1 MGNENSKKKGP
12 IKVGKNG
19 EKHLNG
25 KVNSLKVKNKSD
37 QNGATIEKAE
47 KPNGE
52 LTTNTK
58 NKESIVETD
67 GFNVEAPVNGS
78 KDIPGISTEA
88 QVISP
93 KNVPTIQKQQT
104 DEAKGV
110 LKDDEEAPSSQQP
123 TKKIFKEDAF
133 TQTEDN
139 FTETALIIYPEAAA
153 KEETHFF
160 VKEHLEAVM
169 EEESEF
175 LIISEPVSK
184 ETANEKRMDS
194 KTNQILFSEVV
205 IVESNGLQEKEVHG
219 VESMDV
225 SVEHEV
231 SEIKTNMVVDQEQ
244 DDTAKNQDSETLEEP
259 KSVTL
264 DLKLAAGQTDNDD
277 QKSQPEEKKEESD
290 QNPVMN
296 FFKTLVTPTK
306 SQKKETATPDVTKDQ
321 PPEETPPTVASTTV
335 AQVPE
340 PPAAAKGMSI
350 PPPPPPEPPKME
362 IKGGPAAQQQKPTPK
377 EEAKASAKQPD
388 AAKGKSAK
396 ETLSSFFRSKAS
408 KPKSAPSSGA
418 NAPAKAA
425 AVEIQEVL
433 QQVDQVQDTVPDEP
447 EPVLEVKETVEC
459 LPQPVVEVQT
469 VEEVVPE
476 PVVVEV
482 EKADASKTTTLEA
495 DVKPQAAAPLPDD
508 KKPAAKSPFF
518 SFFKPKSQKRNSL
531 DAGVQTESAAAAPAS
546 EKTK

>member
-12 IKVGKNG
+12 MKDGKNG

-93 KNVPTIQKQQT
+93 KKVPTIQKQQT

-123 TKKIFKEDAF
+123 
-133 TQTEDN
+133 
-139 FTETALIIYPEAAA
+139 
-153 KEETHFF
+153 
-160 VKEHLEAVM
+160 
-169 EEESEF
+169 
-175 LIISEPVSK
+175 
-184 ETANEKRMDS
+184 
-194 KTNQILFSEVV
+194 
-205 IVESNGLQEKEVHG
+205 
-219 VESMDV
+219 
-225 SVEHEV
+225 
-231 SEIKTNMVVDQEQ
+231 EQ
-244 DDTAKNQDSETLEEP
+244 ADTAKNQDSETLEEP

-321 PPEETPPTVASTTV
+321 PPKETPPTVASTTV

-362 IKGGPAAQQQKPTPK
+362 IKGGLAAQQQKPTPK
-377 EEAKASAKQPD
+377 EGAKASAKQPD

-418 NAPAKAA
+418 NAPAKTD

-433 QQVDQVQDTVPDEP
+433 QQVDQVQ
-447 EPVLEVKETVEC
+447 ETAEC

-518 SFFKPKSQKRNSL
+518 SFFKPKVLVNQMAAKVQSASTSGVRLLRRTAGGAAEPKKETAAPPAAMEAAQNTKAKEEPKAATKTAEASVENKAPSEAAQGGDESAKAPKKLEKRNSINLFFKTLSQKRNSL

>member
-12 IKVGKNG
+12 IKDGKNG

-37 QNGATIEKAE
+37 KNGATIEKAE
-47 KPNGE
+47 MPNGE

-123 TKKIFKEDAF
+123 
-133 TQTEDN
+133 
-139 FTETALIIYPEAAA
+139 
-153 KEETHFF
+153 
-160 VKEHLEAVM
+160 
-169 EEESEF
+169 
-175 LIISEPVSK
+175 
-184 ETANEKRMDS
+184 
-194 KTNQILFSEVV
+194 
-205 IVESNGLQEKEVHG
+205 
-219 VESMDV
+219 
-225 SVEHEV
+225 
-231 SEIKTNMVVDQEQ
+231 EQ
-244 DDTAKNQDSETLEEP
+244 ADTAKNQDSETLEEP

-264 DLKLAAGQTDNDD
+264 DLKLVAGQTDNDD

-321 PPEETPPTVASTTV
+321 PLKETPPTVTSTTV

-350 PPPPPPEPPKME
+350 PPPPPPELPKME

-377 EEAKASAKQPD
+377 EGAKASAKQPD

-396 ETLSSFFRSKAS
+396 ETLSSFFRSK
-408 KPKSAPSSGA
+408 
-418 NAPAKAA
+418 
-425 AVEIQEVL
+425 
-433 QQVDQVQDTVPDEP
+433 
-447 EPVLEVKETVEC
+447 
-459 LPQPVVEVQT
+459 
-469 VEEVVPE
+469 
-476 PVVVEV
+476 
-482 EKADASKTTTLEA
+482 KADASKTTTLEA
-495 DVKPQAAAPLPDD
+495 DVKPQAAAPLPED

>member
-12 IKVGKNG
+12 IKDGKNG

-52 LTTNTK
+52 LTTNTE

-123 TKKIFKEDAF
+123 
-133 TQTEDN
+133 
-139 FTETALIIYPEAAA
+139 
-153 KEETHFF
+153 
-160 VKEHLEAVM
+160 
-169 EEESEF
+169 
-175 LIISEPVSK
+175 
-184 ETANEKRMDS
+184 
-194 KTNQILFSEVV
+194 
-205 IVESNGLQEKEVHG
+205 
-219 VESMDV
+219 
-225 SVEHEV
+225 
-231 SEIKTNMVVDQEQ
+231 EQ
-244 DDTAKNQDSETLEEP
+244 DGTAKDQDSETLEEP

-362 IKGGPAAQQQKPTPK
+362 IKGGLAAQQQKPTPK
-377 EEAKASAKQPD
+377 EGAKASAKQPD

-396 ETLSSFFRSKAS
+396 ETLSSFFRSK
-408 KPKSAPSSGA
+408 
-418 NAPAKAA
+418 
-425 AVEIQEVL
+425 
-433 QQVDQVQDTVPDEP
+433 
-447 EPVLEVKETVEC
+447 
-459 LPQPVVEVQT
+459 
-469 VEEVVPE
+469 
-476 PVVVEV
+476 
-482 EKADASKTTTLEA
+482 KADASKTTTLEA

-518 SFFKPKSQKRNSL
+518 SFFKPKVLVNQMAAKVQSASTSGVRLLRRTAGGAAEPKKETAAPPAAMEAAQNTKAKEEPKAATKTAEASVENKAPSEAAQGGDESAKAPKKLEKRNSINLFFKTLSQKRNSL

>member
-12 IKVGKNG
+12 IKDGKNG

-52 LTTNTK
+52 LTTNTE

-123 TKKIFKEDAF
+123 
-133 TQTEDN
+133 
-139 FTETALIIYPEAAA
+139 
-153 KEETHFF
+153 
-160 VKEHLEAVM
+160 
-169 EEESEF
+169 
-175 LIISEPVSK
+175 
-184 ETANEKRMDS
+184 
-194 KTNQILFSEVV
+194 
-205 IVESNGLQEKEVHG
+205 
-219 VESMDV
+219 
-225 SVEHEV
+225 
-231 SEIKTNMVVDQEQ
+231 EQ
-244 DDTAKNQDSETLEEP
+244 DGTAKDQDSETLEEP

-362 IKGGPAAQQQKPTPK
+362 IKGGLAAQQQKPTPK
-377 EEAKASAKQPD
+377 EGAKASAKQPD

-396 ETLSSFFRSKAS
+396 ETLSSFFRSK
-408 KPKSAPSSGA
+408 
-418 NAPAKAA
+418 
-425 AVEIQEVL
+425 EIKEVL
-433 QQVDQVQDTVPDEP
+433 QQVDQVQNTVPDEP
-447 EPVLEVKETVEC
+447 EPVLEVK
-459 LPQPVVEVQT
+459 T

-518 SFFKPKSQKRNSL
+518 SFFKPKVLVNQMAAKVQSASTSGVRLLRRTAGGAAEPKKETAAPPAAMEAAQNTKAKEEPKAATKTAEASVENKAPSEAAQGGDESAKAPKKLEKRNSINLFFKTLSQKRNSL

>member
-12 IKVGKNG
+12 IKDGKNG

-52 LTTNTK
+52 LTTNTE

-123 TKKIFKEDAF
+123 
-133 TQTEDN
+133 
-139 FTETALIIYPEAAA
+139 
-153 KEETHFF
+153 
-160 VKEHLEAVM
+160 
-169 EEESEF
+169 
-175 LIISEPVSK
+175 
-184 ETANEKRMDS
+184 
-194 KTNQILFSEVV
+194 
-205 IVESNGLQEKEVHG
+205 
-219 VESMDV
+219 
-225 SVEHEV
+225 
-231 SEIKTNMVVDQEQ
+231 EQ
-244 DDTAKNQDSETLEEP
+244 DGTAKDQDSETLEEP

-362 IKGGPAAQQQKPTPK
+362 IKGGLAAQQQKPTPK
-377 EEAKASAKQPD
+377 EGAKASAKQPD

-396 ETLSSFFRSKAS
+396 ETLSSFFRSK
-408 KPKSAPSSGA
+408 
-418 NAPAKAA
+418 
-425 AVEIQEVL
+425 
-433 QQVDQVQDTVPDEP
+433 
-447 EPVLEVKETVEC
+447 
-459 LPQPVVEVQT
+459 T

-518 SFFKPKSQKRNSL
+518 SFFKPKVLVNQMAAKVQSASTSGVRLLRRTAGGAAEPKKETAAPPAAMEAAQNTKAKEEPKAATKTAEASVENKAPSEAAQGGDESAKAPKKLEKRNSINLFFKTLSQKRNSL

>member
-12 IKVGKNG
+12 IKDGKNG

-78 KDIPGISTEA
+78 KDIPGISSEA

-110 LKDDEEAPSSQQP
+110 LKDDEEAPSSS
-123 TKKIFKEDAF
+123 
-133 TQTEDN
+133 
-139 FTETALIIYPEAAA
+139 L
-153 KEETHFF
+153 
-160 VKEHLEAVM
+160 L
-169 EEESEF
+169 
-175 LIISEPVSK
+175 
-184 ETANEKRMDS
+184 
-194 KTNQILFSEVV
+194 
-205 IVESNGLQEKEVHG
+205 LQA
-219 VESMDV
+219 
-225 SVEHEV
+225 
-231 SEIKTNMVVDQEQ
+231 
-244 DDTAKNQDSETLEEP
+244 DTAKNQDSETLEEP
-259 KSVTL
+259 KSVPL

-321 PPEETPPTVASTTV
+321 PPKETPPTVASTTV

-362 IKGGPAAQQQKPTPK
+362 IKGGLAAQQQKPTPK
-377 EEAKASAKQPD
+377 EGAKASAKQPD

-396 ETLSSFFRSKAS
+396 ETLSSFFRSK
-408 KPKSAPSSGA
+408 
-418 NAPAKAA
+418 
-425 AVEIQEVL
+425 
-433 QQVDQVQDTVPDEP
+433 
-447 EPVLEVKETVEC
+447 
-459 LPQPVVEVQT
+459 
-469 VEEVVPE
+469 
-476 PVVVEV
+476 
-482 EKADASKTTTLEA
+482 KADASKTTTLEA

-518 SFFKPKSQKRNSL
+518 SFFKPKAAEPKKETAAPPAAMEAAQNTKAKEEPKAATKTAEASVENKAPSEAAQGGDESAKAPKKLEKRNSINLFFKTLSQKRNSL

>member
-12 IKVGKNG
+12 IKDGKNG

-78 KDIPGISTEA
+78 KDIPGISSEA

-110 LKDDEEAPSSQQP
+110 LKDDEEAPSSS
-123 TKKIFKEDAF
+123 
-133 TQTEDN
+133 
-139 FTETALIIYPEAAA
+139 L
-153 KEETHFF
+153 
-160 VKEHLEAVM
+160 L
-169 EEESEF
+169 
-175 LIISEPVSK
+175 
-184 ETANEKRMDS
+184 
-194 KTNQILFSEVV
+194 
-205 IVESNGLQEKEVHG
+205 LQA
-219 VESMDV
+219 
-225 SVEHEV
+225 
-231 SEIKTNMVVDQEQ
+231 
-244 DDTAKNQDSETLEEP
+244 DTAKNQDSETLEEP
-259 KSVTL
+259 KSVPL

-321 PPEETPPTVASTTV
+321 PPKETPPTVASTTV

-362 IKGGPAAQQQKPTPK
+362 IKGGLAAQQQKPTPK
-377 EEAKASAKQPD
+377 EGAKASAKQPD

-396 ETLSSFFRSKAS
+396 ETLSSFFRSK
-408 KPKSAPSSGA
+408 
-418 NAPAKAA
+418 
-425 AVEIQEVL
+425 EIQEVL
-433 QQVDQVQDTVPDEP
+433 QQVDQVQ
-447 EPVLEVKETVEC
+447 ETVEC
-459 LPQPVVEVQT
+459 LPQPVVEVQ
-469 VEEVVPE
+469 
-476 PVVVEV
+476 
-482 EKADASKTTTLEA
+482 KADASKTTTLEA

-518 SFFKPKSQKRNSL
+518 SFFKPKVLVNQMAAKVQSASTSGVRLLRRTAGGAAEPKKETAAPPAAMEAAQNTKAKEEPKAATKTAEASVENKAPSEAAQGGDESAKAPKKLEKRNSINLFFKTLSQKRNSL

>member
-12 IKVGKNG
+12 MKDGKNG

-93 KNVPTIQKQQT
+93 KKVPTIQKQQT

-123 TKKIFKEDAF
+123 
-133 TQTEDN
+133 
-139 FTETALIIYPEAAA
+139 
-153 KEETHFF
+153 
-160 VKEHLEAVM
+160 
-169 EEESEF
+169 
-175 LIISEPVSK
+175 
-184 ETANEKRMDS
+184 
-194 KTNQILFSEVV
+194 
-205 IVESNGLQEKEVHG
+205 
-219 VESMDV
+219 
-225 SVEHEV
+225 
-231 SEIKTNMVVDQEQ
+231 EQ
-244 DDTAKNQDSETLEEP
+244 ADTAKNQDSETLEEP

-321 PPEETPPTVASTTV
+321 PPKETPPTVASTTV

-362 IKGGPAAQQQKPTPK
+362 IKGGLAAQQQKPTPK
-377 EEAKASAKQPD
+377 EGAKASAKQPD

-396 ETLSSFFRSKAS
+396 ETLSSFFRSK
-408 KPKSAPSSGA
+408 
-418 NAPAKAA
+418 
-425 AVEIQEVL
+425 EIQEVL

-447 EPVLEVKETVEC
+447 EPVLEVKETAEC

>member
-12 IKVGKNG
+12 IKDGKNG

-78 KDIPGISTEA
+78 KDIPGISSEA

-110 LKDDEEAPSSQQP
+110 LKDDEEAPSSS
-123 TKKIFKEDAF
+123 
-133 TQTEDN
+133 
-139 FTETALIIYPEAAA
+139 L
-153 KEETHFF
+153 
-160 VKEHLEAVM
+160 L
-169 EEESEF
+169 
-175 LIISEPVSK
+175 
-184 ETANEKRMDS
+184 
-194 KTNQILFSEVV
+194 
-205 IVESNGLQEKEVHG
+205 LQA
-219 VESMDV
+219 
-225 SVEHEV
+225 
-231 SEIKTNMVVDQEQ
+231 
-244 DDTAKNQDSETLEEP
+244 DTAKNQDSETLEEP
-259 KSVTL
+259 KSVPL

-321 PPEETPPTVASTTV
+321 PPKETPPTVASTTV

-362 IKGGPAAQQQKPTPK
+362 IKGGLAAQQQKPTPK
-377 EEAKASAKQPD
+377 EGAKASAKQPD

-396 ETLSSFFRSKAS
+396 ETLSSFFRSK
-408 KPKSAPSSGA
+408 
-418 NAPAKAA
+418 
-425 AVEIQEVL
+425 EIQEVL

-447 EPVLEVKETVEC
+447 EPVLEVK
-459 LPQPVVEVQT
+459 T

-518 SFFKPKSQKRNSL
+518 SFFKPKVLVNQMAAKVQSASTSGVRLLRRTAGGAAEPKKETAAPPAAMEAAQNTKAKEEPKAATKTAEASVENKAPSEAAQGGDESAKAPKKLEKRNSINLFFKTLSQKRNSL

>member
-12 IKVGKNG
+12 IKDGKNG

-78 KDIPGISTEA
+78 KDIPGISSEA

-110 LKDDEEAPSSQQP
+110 LKDDEEAPSSS
-123 TKKIFKEDAF
+123 
-133 TQTEDN
+133 
-139 FTETALIIYPEAAA
+139 L
-153 KEETHFF
+153 
-160 VKEHLEAVM
+160 L
-169 EEESEF
+169 
-175 LIISEPVSK
+175 
-184 ETANEKRMDS
+184 
-194 KTNQILFSEVV
+194 
-205 IVESNGLQEKEVHG
+205 LQA
-219 VESMDV
+219 
-225 SVEHEV
+225 
-231 SEIKTNMVVDQEQ
+231 
-244 DDTAKNQDSETLEEP
+244 DTAKNQDSETLEEP
-259 KSVTL
+259 KSVPL

-296 FFKTLVTPTK
+296 FFKTLV
-306 SQKKETATPDVTKDQ
+306 
-321 PPEETPPTVASTTV
+321 

-362 IKGGPAAQQQKPTPK
+362 IKGGLAAQQQKPTPK
-377 EEAKASAKQPD
+377 EGAKASAKQPD

-418 NAPAKAA
+418 NAPAKTD

-518 SFFKPKSQKRNSL
+518 SFFKPKVLVNQMAAKVQSASTSGVRLLRRTAGGAAEPKKETAAPPAAMEAAQNTKAKEEPKAATKTAEASVENKAPSEAAQGGDESAKAPKKLEKRNSINLFFKTLSQKRNSL

>member
-12 IKVGKNG
+12 MKDGKNG

-93 KNVPTIQKQQT
+93 KKVPTIQKQQT

-123 TKKIFKEDAF
+123 
-133 TQTEDN
+133 
-139 FTETALIIYPEAAA
+139 
-153 KEETHFF
+153 
-160 VKEHLEAVM
+160 
-169 EEESEF
+169 
-175 LIISEPVSK
+175 
-184 ETANEKRMDS
+184 
-194 KTNQILFSEVV
+194 
-205 IVESNGLQEKEVHG
+205 
-219 VESMDV
+219 
-225 SVEHEV
+225 
-231 SEIKTNMVVDQEQ
+231 EQ
-244 DDTAKNQDSETLEEP
+244 ADTAKNQDSETLEEP

-296 FFKTLVTPTK
+296 FFKTLV
-306 SQKKETATPDVTKDQ
+306 
-321 PPEETPPTVASTTV
+321 

-362 IKGGPAAQQQKPTPK
+362 IKGGLAAQQQKPTPK
-377 EEAKASAKQPD
+377 EGAKASAKQPD

-418 NAPAKAA
+418 NAPAKTD

-447 EPVLEVKETVEC
+447 EPVLEVKETAEC

-518 SFFKPKSQKRNSL
+518 SFFKPKVLVNQMAAKVQSASTSGVRLLRRTAGGAAEPKKETAAPPAAMEAAQNTKAKEEPKAATKTAEASVENKAPSEAAQGGDESAKAPKKLEKRNSINLFFKTLSQKRNSL

>member
-12 IKVGKNG
+12 IKDGKNG

-78 KDIPGISTEA
+78 KDIPGISSEA

-110 LKDDEEAPSSQQP
+110 LKDDEEAPSSS
-123 TKKIFKEDAF
+123 
-133 TQTEDN
+133 
-139 FTETALIIYPEAAA
+139 L
-153 KEETHFF
+153 
-160 VKEHLEAVM
+160 L
-169 EEESEF
+169 
-175 LIISEPVSK
+175 
-184 ETANEKRMDS
+184 
-194 KTNQILFSEVV
+194 
-205 IVESNGLQEKEVHG
+205 LQA
-219 VESMDV
+219 
-225 SVEHEV
+225 
-231 SEIKTNMVVDQEQ
+231 
-244 DDTAKNQDSETLEEP
+244 DTAKNQDSETLEEP
-259 KSVTL
+259 KSVPL

-321 PPEETPPTVASTTV
+321 PPKETPPTVASTTV

-362 IKGGPAAQQQKPTPK
+362 IKGGLAAQQQKPTPK
-377 EEAKASAKQPD
+377 EGAKASAKQPD

-418 NAPAKAA
+418 NAPAKTD
-425 AVEIQEVL
+425 AV
-433 QQVDQVQDTVPDEP
+433 
-447 EPVLEVKETVEC
+447 
-459 LPQPVVEVQT
+459 
-469 VEEVVPE
+469 
-476 PVVVEV
+476 
-482 EKADASKTTTLEA
+482 KADASKTTTLEA

-518 SFFKPKSQKRNSL
+518 SFFKPKVLVNQMAAKVQSASTSGVRLLRRTAGGAAEPKKETAAPPAAMEAAQNTKAKEEPKAATKTAEASVENKAPSEAAQGGDESAKAPKKLEKRNSINLFFKTLSQKRNSL

>member
-12 IKVGKNG
+12 IKDGKNG

-78 KDIPGISTEA
+78 KDIPGISSEA

-110 LKDDEEAPSSQQP
+110 LKDDEEAPSSS
-123 TKKIFKEDAF
+123 
-133 TQTEDN
+133 
-139 FTETALIIYPEAAA
+139 L
-153 KEETHFF
+153 
-160 VKEHLEAVM
+160 L
-169 EEESEF
+169 
-175 LIISEPVSK
+175 
-184 ETANEKRMDS
+184 
-194 KTNQILFSEVV
+194 
-205 IVESNGLQEKEVHG
+205 LQA
-219 VESMDV
+219 
-225 SVEHEV
+225 
-231 SEIKTNMVVDQEQ
+231 
-244 DDTAKNQDSETLEEP
+244 DTAKNQDSETLEEP
-259 KSVTL
+259 KSVPL

-321 PPEETPPTVASTTV
+321 PPKETPPTVASTTV

-362 IKGGPAAQQQKPTPK
+362 IKGGLAAQQQKPTPK
-377 EEAKASAKQPD
+377 EGAKASAKQPD

-418 NAPAKAA
+418 NAPAKTD
-425 AVEIQEVL
+425 AV
-433 QQVDQVQDTVPDEP
+433 
-447 EPVLEVKETVEC
+447 
-459 LPQPVVEVQT
+459 
-469 VEEVVPE
+469 
-476 PVVVEV
+476 
-482 EKADASKTTTLEA
+482 KADASKTTTLEA

-518 SFFKPKSQKRNSL
+518 SFFKPKAAEPKKETAAPPAAMEAAQNTKAKEEPKAATKTAEASVENKAPSEAAQGGDESAKAPKKLEKRNSINLFFKTLSQKRNSL

>member
-12 IKVGKNG
+12 MKDGKNG

-93 KNVPTIQKQQT
+93 KKVPTIQKQQT

-123 TKKIFKEDAF
+123 
-133 TQTEDN
+133 
-139 FTETALIIYPEAAA
+139 
-153 KEETHFF
+153 
-160 VKEHLEAVM
+160 
-169 EEESEF
+169 
-175 LIISEPVSK
+175 
-184 ETANEKRMDS
+184 
-194 KTNQILFSEVV
+194 
-205 IVESNGLQEKEVHG
+205 
-219 VESMDV
+219 
-225 SVEHEV
+225 
-231 SEIKTNMVVDQEQ
+231 EQ
-244 DDTAKNQDSETLEEP
+244 ADTAKNQDSETLEEP

-321 PPEETPPTVASTTV
+321 PPKETPPTVASTTV

-362 IKGGPAAQQQKPTPK
+362 IKGGLAAQQQKPTPK
-377 EEAKASAKQPD
+377 EGAKASAKQPD

-396 ETLSSFFRSKAS
+396 ETLSSFFRSK
-408 KPKSAPSSGA
+408 
-418 NAPAKAA
+418 
-425 AVEIQEVL
+425 
-433 QQVDQVQDTVPDEP
+433 
-447 EPVLEVKETVEC
+447 
-459 LPQPVVEVQT
+459 
-469 VEEVVPE
+469 
-476 PVVVEV
+476 
-482 EKADASKTTTLEA
+482 KADASKTTTLEA

-518 SFFKPKSQKRNSL
+518 SFFKPKAAEPKKETAAPPAAMEAAQNTKAKEEPKAATKTAEASVENKAPSEAAQGGDESAKAPKKLEKRNSINLFFKTLSQKRNSL